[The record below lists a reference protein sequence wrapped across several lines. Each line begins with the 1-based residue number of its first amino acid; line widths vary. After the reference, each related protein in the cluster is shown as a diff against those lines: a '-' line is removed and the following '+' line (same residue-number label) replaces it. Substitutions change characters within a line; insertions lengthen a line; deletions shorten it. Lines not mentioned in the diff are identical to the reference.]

1 MIRAS
6 VTGLAILWFSAPAL
20 ASDFTAND
28 QGQIEFSL
36 PSGNIGCVY
45 TPEGGTDT
53 YEPAGGG
60 PELSCDRVAPSYVRV
75 ILGPEGKARR
85 YNDVGDASCCSGGTF
100 SSCAICCY
108 RFCITSSSI
117 KRSPSIP
124 RPPKISPI
132 EPISFASSPPR
143 DWRSTTR
150 TPNTD

>member
-6 VTGLAILWFSAPAL
+6 VTGLAILWFSAPVL

-85 YNDVGDASCCSGGTF
+85 YNDVGDASCCGGGTF
-100 SSCAICCY
+100 AYGKTWDMGPFQCKSAETGLTCRRHDGRGFTMS
-108 RFCITSSSI
+108 RKSI
-117 KRSPSIP
+117 KT
-124 RPPKISPI
+124 
-132 EPISFASSPPR
+132 F
-143 DWRSTTR
+143 
-150 TPNTD
+150 